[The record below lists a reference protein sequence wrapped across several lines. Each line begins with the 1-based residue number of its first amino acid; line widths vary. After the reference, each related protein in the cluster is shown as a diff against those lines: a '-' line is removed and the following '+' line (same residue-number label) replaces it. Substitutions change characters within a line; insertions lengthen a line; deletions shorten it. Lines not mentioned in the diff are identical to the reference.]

1 MPRYLL
7 NIENTIAEKVGVAGD
22 LVNVSSVQLL
32 WHLSELVV
40 WWRSWREK
48 TIKKGGWEVQNT
60 VGAHRRRELGELLGG
75 STNRAET

>member
-1 MPRYLL
+1 MPGYLL

-22 LVNVSSVQLL
+22 LVNVSLVQLL

-40 WWRSWREK
+40 WWRNWREK
-48 TIKKGGWEVQNT
+48 TIKEGGWEVQNA

-75 STNRAET
+75 NTIRAET